1 MILMISTYGLF
12 LLCFNGYFRRKN
24 ETIKAMVESE
34 EDNFEKSTT
43 EIETLSHKIKQIE
56 NLNETLRTP
65 GLGSPHSKA

>member
-1 MILMISTYGLF
+1 M
-12 LLCFNGYFRRKN
+12 FRRKN

-43 EIETLSHKIKQIE
+43 EIEILSHKIKQIE

-65 GLGSPHSKA
+65 GLGSPDT

>member
-1 MILMISTYGLF
+1 M
-12 LLCFNGYFRRKN
+12 FRRKN

-43 EIETLSHKIKQIE
+43 EIEILSHKIKQIE

-65 GLGSPHSKA
+65 GLGSPDTWETQVLISSGSIKVR

>member
-1 MILMISTYGLF
+1 
-12 LLCFNGYFRRKN
+12 
-24 ETIKAMVESE
+24 MVESE

-65 GLGSPHSKA
+65 GLGFPHSIV